1 LHGSPPPSKTKT
13 RCHDHAAYLC
23 VYKKKKLYGKKLL
36 QFTIFSRKNY
46 KNNLKNIYKKIK

>member
-1 LHGSPPPSKTKT
+1 MDLLLPLKLKLDAMTMLHIY
-13 RCHDHAAYLC
+13 AFI
-23 VYKKKKLYGKKLL
+23 KKKKLYGKKLI